1 MVHESS
7 DGLQR
12 EGLQA
17 AAAGQHIWVFVGP
30 RLAACREEVG
40 GEREVGPG
48 WGLVLSR
55 VSASVCELSMMIQC
69 FFFGLFLCLHG

>member
-1 MVHESS
+1 MGRHNLVCMITAPGNGNKQSS
-7 DGLQR
+7 PSSLHG
-12 EGLQA
+12 
-17 AAAGQHIWVFVGP
+17 
-30 RLAACREEVG
+30 EE
-40 GEREVGPG
+40 G